1 MKKIFFVLLFAIMAA
16 GIDAQIYSR
25 IEYKDKFDVN
35 IKIENTKV
43 LITETDST
51 FTIEKRGFKP
61 TTYYILNELSD
72 YTIGDRNNIV
82 DLTGTSVYGYQETW
96 CVIRVEDIENYRR
109 DYLKYIRNEAG
120 IEIISKYWLFAT
132 HRVISQNKYI
142 FVYDTDL
149 FLIADESNTDK
160 LGKSINRIIY
170 NKLE

>member
-1 MKKIFFVLLFAIMAA
+1 MKKILFVLLFAIMAV

-25 IEYKDKFDVN
+25 IEYRDKFDVN
-35 IKIENTKV
+35 IKVENTKV
-43 LITETDST
+43 LITKTDST

-109 DYLKYIRNEAG
+109 DYLKYICNEAE
-120 IEIISKYWLFAT
+120 IEIISKYYLFVI
-132 HRVISQNKYI
+132 HRVISKYSFI
-142 FVYDTDL
+142 FEYKSEY
-149 FLIADESNTDK
+149 FWIEDESNTDK

-170 NKLE
+170 CKN

>member
-109 DYLKYIRNEAG
+109 DYLKYENKEAEE
-120 IEIISKYWLFAT
+120 EIISKYWLFVT

-149 FLIADESNTDK
+149 FWIADKSNTDK
-160 LGKSINRIIY
+160 LGKSIYRIIY
-170 NKLE
+170 KLE

>member
-1 MKKIFFVLLFAIMAA
+1 M
-16 GIDAQIYSR
+16 
-25 IEYKDKFDVN
+25 N
-35 IKIENTKV
+35 IKVENTKV
-43 LITETDST
+43 LITKTDST

-61 TTYYILNELSD
+61 TTYYILNKLSD
-72 YTIGDRNNIV
+72 CTIGDRNNIV

-120 IEIISKYWLFAT
+120 IEIISKYYLFVIY
-132 HRVISQNKYI
+132 RVISKIKYR

-149 FLIADESNTDK
+149 FWIEDESNTDK

-170 NKLE
+170 KLE

>member
-1 MKKIFFVLLFAIMAA
+1 MKKIFLVLLFTIIAV

-25 IEYKDKFDVN
+25 IEYRDKFDVK
-35 IKIENTKV
+35 IKVENTKV

-109 DYLKYIRNEAG
+109 DYLKYICNEAG
-120 IEIISKYWLFAT
+120 IEIISKYYLFVI
-132 HRVISQNKYI
+132 HRVISKYSFI
-142 FVYDTDL
+142 FEYKSEY
-149 FLIADESNTDK
+149 FWIEDESNTDK
-160 LGKSINRIIY
+160 LGKSIDRILY
-170 NKLE
+170 CKD

>member
-1 MKKIFFVLLFAIMAA
+1 MKKILFVLLFAIMAV

-25 IEYKDKFDVN
+25 IEYRDKFDVN
-35 IKIENTKV
+35 IKVENTKV
-43 LITETDST
+43 LITKTDST

-109 DYLKYIRNEAG
+109 DYLKYICNETG
-120 IEIISKYWLFAT
+120 IEIISKYYLFVV
-132 HRVISQNKYI
+132 HRVISKYSFI
-142 FVYDTDL
+142 FEYKSEY
-149 FLIADESNTDK
+149 FWIEDESNTDK

-170 NKLE
+170 CND